1 MKNSHIVNFLEKV
14 RADFAI
20 TKYAITGFDF
30 VLDNPDEDAP
40 EEVLP
45 YEEAMPRVDGFY
57 LLHDGKTYGEVAYIE
72 TDVIEEQ
79 KRIEN
84 V

>member
-1 MKNSHIVNFLEKV
+1 MKNSHIVNFLERV
-14 RADFAI
+14 REDFA
-20 TKYAITGFDF
+20 TSKFEITGFDF

-45 YEEAMPRVDGFY
+45 YEQGMPRVDGFY
-57 LLHDGKTYGEVAYIE
+57 LLHGGVTYGEVAYIE
-72 TDVIEEQ
+72 TDVVEEH

-84 V
+84 G